1 MKQLPKVLTEPIG
14 DRELTPQEL
23 ALLNQANVGFAK
35 LIGLEITHA
44 SAELVTARVVV
55 GEQHLQVA
63 GIVNGGVFAA
73 IGETLGSA
81 GAILTAGA
89 PAVGMSNNTDL
100 LRSVTAGAIDA
111 EARPVHT
118 GRRTHLWRIEMRND
132 GALAAVTNLKLLIP

>member
-1 MKQLPKVLTEPIG
+1 MMPLPKVLTEPIG

-23 ALLNQANVGFAK
+23 AQLNEANVGFAK

-44 SAELVTARVVV
+44 SGDLLTARVVV

-63 GIVNGGVFAA
+63 GIVNGGVYAA

-81 GAILTAGA
+81 AAILTAGA

-100 LRSVTAGAIDA
+100 LRSVTGGTIEA
-111 EARPVHT
+111 EARPVHL

-132 GALAAVTNLKLLIP
+132 AALAAVTNLKLLIP

>member
-1 MKQLPKVLTEPIG
+1 MTQLPEVLTEPIG
-14 DRELTPQEL
+14 DRELTAQQL
-23 ALLNQANVGFAK
+23 AALNAANVGFAQ
-35 LIGLEITHA
+35 LVGLEITHA
-44 SAELVTARVVV
+44 SGALLAGRVGV

-81 GAILTAGA
+81 AAILTAGA
-89 PAVGMSNNTDL
+89 PAIGMSNNTDL
-100 LRSVTAGAIDA
+100 LRSVTGGTIEA
-111 EARPVHT
+111 EARPVHI